1 MQLVEGRGGFLLL
14 SGAMPGKCGQ
24 CVMVSLLISCNNTCI
39 NCQASSWTDWS
50 ECSKTCSGGTQHRSR
65 TILKQ
70 AEGEGTPC
78 PDQLEQTKEDMCA
91 PLDCPVNCIWGDWLP
106 WNGCS
111 VTCGEG
117 TQDRTRVEVVSA
129 QYGGTACEGSNREW
143 RACDVEICPVDC
155 QWGPWSAWGN
165 CSATCDSG
173 FQFRNRSVLV
183 EKVGEGADCDG
194 HSEDYEP
201 CAQQGCPR
209 DCVLHD
215 WEPWSDC
222 SHTCGPLGRR
232 KRIRDAES
240 EIEGGRPCN
249 ESNEEYEACGL
260 EGCPRNCI
268 WGDWG
273 GWSNCTQS
281 CGKGIAFRNR
291 IQLVVAAYGGNCV
304 GSATQTEYCNDVPC
318 PEDCSWNDWGEWTSC
333 TQSCGG
339 DVTGTK
345 SRLRTKSGPFNAGQ
359 ECVGFPTETA
369 ACNAP
374 GGCSVNCTWE
384 DWNEWTACSRT
395 CSKGTRTRL
404 RFVDTE
410 AYGPLGLNCTGEPSE
425 EELCDT
431 ELPCPIDCQFEDW
444 GDWGKCQLQPCGP
457 AQRLRSRERGSAQF
471 GGAPCLGNLS
481 EVEDCEIPGAPP
493 VPPCNVT
500 VPFSPESNKTSEQEG
515 DESTVTNPPAG
526 SAEVNPPK
534 PPLEAAVVA
543 AKEAAQQNATPDEQ
557 AAAAGQ
563 AAAAAPGGNPTVA
576 AEAAQKAAEAAGES
590 PTKQVEMAVQAAAS
604 AAARSSG
611 GNATK
616 ASTEAAKAATKVAA
630 ASNLTTAE
638 EAVII
643 ASAARE
649 SASESGAD
657 VESVGKAAAAS
668 AKAEGATPEEQA
680 AAAAVAASDAAKK
693 QGANAT
699 QAAEVAIAAAKAAGA
714 TPQEQASAASV
725 AYTRA
730 GGNETLDTGSFGL
743 PPAVHRPVVSEKEA
757 EEIAEK
763 EPEAVEGS
771 EVLEV
776 SDPETFIHDAA
787 ALEAVRDALAEE
799 LGVDPDAIIVKG
811 AEPASVSANSPSML
825 EMGRKSSAMA
835 RRQAPAKGEVNI
847 TYEVVP
853 SISGKSDEDVV
864 KAAAALDGQTA
875 SKVHEKIFA
884 SKNLPYAVQVSGLDL
899 FVENKE
905 TGAAVLEST
914 ITGLN
919 QINQRSG
926 APPPTL
932 AVPLA
937 SVVALFSWF

>member
-1 MQLVEGRGGFLLL
+1 M
-14 SGAMPGKCGQ
+14 
-24 CVMVSLLISCNNTCI
+24 
-39 NCQASSWTDWS
+39 
-50 ECSKTCSGGTQHRSR
+50 
-65 TILKQ
+65 
-70 AEGEGTPC
+70 
-78 PDQLEQTKEDMCA
+78 
-91 PLDCPVNCIWGDWLP
+91 
-106 WNGCS
+106 
-111 VTCGEG
+111 
-117 TQDRTRVEVVSA
+117 
-129 QYGGTACEGSNREW
+129 
-143 RACDVEICPVDC
+143 
-155 QWGPWSAWGN
+155 
-165 CSATCDSG
+165 
-173 FQFRNRSVLV
+173 
-183 EKVGEGADCDG
+183 
-194 HSEDYEP
+194 
-201 CAQQGCPR
+201 
-209 DCVLHD
+209 
-215 WEPWSDC
+215 
-222 SHTCGPLGRR
+222 
-232 KRIRDAES
+232 
-240 EIEGGRPCN
+240 
-249 ESNEEYEACGL
+249 
-260 EGCPRNCI
+260 
-268 WGDWG
+268 
-273 GWSNCTQS
+273 
-281 CGKGIAFRNR
+281 
-291 IQLVVAAYGGNCV
+291 
-304 GSATQTEYCNDVPC
+304 
-318 PEDCSWNDWGEWTSC
+318 
-333 TQSCGG
+333 
-339 DVTGTK
+339 
-345 SRLRTKSGPFNAGQ
+345 
-359 ECVGFPTETA
+359 
-369 ACNAP
+369 
-374 GGCSVNCTWE
+374 
-384 DWNEWTACSRT
+384 
-395 CSKGTRTRL
+395 
-404 RFVDTE
+404 DTE

-919 QINQRSG
+919 QINQRDRK
-926 APPPTL
+926 
-932 AVPLA
+932 
-937 SVVALFSWF
+937 SVV